1 MELNQWS
8 PGESRKQVVK
18 TDKYWIEYSN
28 GFRHLDIQCGNAAY
42 ILGYNDQDVLDAIRN
57 NEVNFLRGNSGES
70 SELNDQLVKLICDR
84 GNWAGLGYAVS
95 GSDAVEAAVAMSDK
109 YWERL
114 RIDKKKIIS
123 FSQCY
128 HGTTMLAKHLN
139 GEYGY
144 LNRATIIPAP
154 IWKYHLDQ
162 EETESTALSYV
173 RTVLES
179 DKEIGA
185 LIMETV
191 PWVGTLRP
199 YSKNWWQTIRSL
211 CDEFKILMI
220 VDDVAIC
227 WGKNGTLFGWESY
240 GVQPDISALGKS
252 LTGGYSP
259 LGIAVCNKRVQTVL
273 SKNSWEHS
281 HTWSPNM
288 AGVSAALATTKKV
301 ESLLHRVN
309 YIEQQLDNIAK
320 EFNLNSRG
328 AGLLRSFDVNKEMT
342 LADLFQA
349 GLVSA
354 IKGHQSIKVIAPI
367 IADEEYFETLRNSFK
382 LLV

>member
-8 PGESRKQVVK
+8 PGEIRKQVIK
-18 TDKYWIEYSN
+18 TDKYWIEYSD
-28 GFRHLDIQCGNAAY
+28 GQRRLDIQCGNAAY
-42 ILGYNDQDVLDAIRN
+42 VLGYNDQDILNAIRSS
-57 NEVNFLRGNSGES
+57 EVNFLRGNSGES
-70 SELNDQLVKLICDR
+70 SALNDQLVELICKR

-95 GSDAVEAAVAMSDK
+95 GSDAVEAAIAMNDK

-114 RIDKKKIIS
+114 GINKKKIIS

-144 LNRATIIPAP
+144 LDRATIIPAP
-154 IWKYHLDQ
+154 LWRYHSDQ
-162 EETESTALSYV
+162 EKVEAISLAQV
-173 RTVLES
+173 RAALES
-179 DKEIGA
+179 DKEIGG

-199 YSKNWWQTIRSL
+199 YSKNWWETIRAL
-211 CDEFKILMI
+211 CNEFKVLMI

-227 WGKNGTLFGWESY
+227 WGKNGSLFGWESY

-259 LGIAVCNKRVQTVL
+259 LGVAVCGKRVQTVL

-288 AGVSAALATTKKV
+288 AGVSAALAVTNKI
-301 ESLLHRVN
+301 ESLLHRVS
-309 YIEQQLDNIAK
+309 YIEQQLDVIAK

-328 AGLLRSFDVNKEMT
+328 SGLLRSFDVNKEVS
-342 LADLFQA
+342 LSDLFQA

-354 IKGHQSIKVIAPI
+354 IKGNQSIKVVAPI
-367 IADEEYFETLRNSFK
+367 IADDEYFETLRNSFK
-382 LLV
+382 SLV

>member
-8 PGESRKQVVK
+8 PGESRKQVIK
-18 TDKYWIEYSN
+18 TDKYWIKYSN
-28 GFRHLDIQCGNAAY
+28 GDRHLDIQCGNSAY

-114 RIDKKKIIS
+114 RINKKKIIS

-154 IWKYHLDQ
+154 IWKYHQDQ
-162 EETESTALSYV
+162 EEAESTALCYV
-173 RTVLES
+173 RKVLES

-199 YSKNWWQTIRSL
+199 YSKNWWQIIRSL
-211 CDEFKILMI
+211 CNEFKILMI

-227 WGKNGTLFGWESY
+227 WGKNGTLFGSEPYSI
-240 GVQPDISALGKS
+240 QPDISALGKS

-273 SKNSWEHS
+273 NKDSWEHS

-288 AGVSAALATTKKV
+288 AGVSAALATTKKI
-301 ESLLHRVN
+301 ESLLHRVS
-309 YIEQQLDNIAK
+309 YIEQQLYNIAK

-328 AGLLRSFDVNKEMT
+328 VGLLRSFDVNKEMP

-349 GLVSA
+349 GLVAA
-354 IKGHQSIKVIAPI
+354 IKGNQSIKVIAPI